1 MLTLITG
8 GCRSGKSAKAMELA
22 VSHAG
27 RRKFF
32 IATAEPLDNEMRD
45 RILHHRH
52 SRPPDFQTIEEPREL
67 VGAVKSLD
75 GHADV
80 IVLDCLTLW
89 LSNLLDA
96 CRDDVILAEAG
107 ALATV
112 LGQASFSSLV
122 VT

>member
-8 GCRSGKSAKAMELA
+8 GCRSGKSAKAMGLGVA
-22 VSHAG
+22 HAG

-45 RILHHRH
+45 RILHHQH

-89 LSNLLDA
+89 LSNLLEA

-112 LGQASFSSLV
+112 LGQASFTS
-122 VT
+122 